1 MNEIL
6 FFGVCAF
13 GANGIT
19 SYLLFQLIGW
29 KQKGWNLFLALIAN
43 ALLLTISCFFYY
55 PYGKAFAVV
64 LDMLILSA
72 LIKDSDKRNLSSLLA
87 FSIVLGIC
95 EFITYPIQLYVTLY
109 INRVPVMNIWSM
121 SISMLF
127 PQFLILYVYWL
138 YRRLSLK
145 TREKTSLFTSVL
157 QIIIL
162 PIFTVIN
169 NIVMIMMSAYY
180 MDPMMLMFILMDMIF
195 VVFLNIYLCYLFE
208 RMKENVKLKQQTI
221 RLEEMAKMQYTY
233 YQKLEDKYHQSRGM
247 IHDMKRHL
255 QVLESGELPVEHL
268 KTYLGDMKE
277 VLHQFSHEIYSSH
290 PIVNVILHEK
300 FEEARNKGIQVLCHM
315 APVDFTFMR
324 EIDLT
329 VIFANLLDNAIE
341 ACEEVQGER
350 RIELKVDQVHEF
362 IVIVIRNTSKPY
374 PQTKRSSKEGHSGL
388 GLKNVSQSIENY
400 GGNIQ
405 VEAGECEFTIHL
417 YLPMI

>member
-13 GANGIT
+13 GANSIT

-43 ALLLTISCFFYY
+43 AFLLTLSCFFYY
-55 PYGKAFAVV
+55 PYGKALAVV
-64 LDMLILSA
+64 VDMLILSA
-72 LIKDSDKRNLSSLLA
+72 LIKDMGKRSLSSLLA

-109 INRVPVMNIWSM
+109 INRVPMMNVWSM
-121 SISMLF
+121 SISILF

-138 YRRLSLK
+138 YRRLSIK
-145 TREKTSLFTSVL
+145 TKEKTSLFSSVL

-180 MDPMMLMFILMDMIF
+180 MDPMMLMFILMDMVF
-195 VVFLNIYLCYLFE
+195 VVFLNIYLFYLFE

-233 YQKLEDKYHQSRGM
+233 YQKLEEKYDQSRAM

-255 QVLESGELPVEHL
+255 QVLESGELPED
-268 KTYLGDMKE
+268 YLRSYIGDMKGM
-277 VLHQFSHEIYSSH
+277 LHRFSHEMYSTH

-300 FEEARNKGIQVLCHM
+300 FEEAKVKGIVVDCQI
-315 APVDFTFMR
+315 APVDFSFVK

-329 VIFANLLDNAIE
+329 VIFANLLDNAMD
-341 ACEEVQGER
+341 ACEEVEGDQF
-350 RIELKVDQVHEF
+350 IEFKVDQVHEF
-362 IVIVIRNTSKPY
+362 IVIVMKNTSKAY
-374 PQTKRSSKEGHSGL
+374 ADIHHSSKEGHSGL
-388 GLKNVSQSIENY
+388 GLKNVTQVLETY

-405 VEAGECEFTIHL
+405 VEPGEHEFITHL
-417 YLPMI
+417 YLPIL